1 MIPHSLLGDEIFGK
15 KLPRQRCCR
24 AEDRGLRERVT
35 ACRKRVRR
43 NRAMHK
49 SARVR
54 NQSDEIFSEADSAMS
69 RSRRYTQEYSLAV
82 GERLVV
88 EQEVGIT

>member
-1 MIPHSLLGDEIFGK
+1 MIPHSLLSDEIFGK
-15 KLPRQRCCR
+15 KLPRQRRCR
-24 AEDRGLRERVT
+24 AGDHGLRERVT

-54 NQSDEIFSEADSAMS
+54 NQSDEIFPEADSVMS
-69 RSRRYTQEYSLAV
+69 QSRRYTQEYSPAV
-82 GERLVV
+82 AERLVMA
-88 EQEVGIT
+88 QEVGIT